1 MDSKHNGIMEWWN
14 DGILGFIKVWPIL
27 GLVYQPDAGNQPIFA
42 IDPNPLFQYSNIP
55 FGH

>member
-1 MDSKHNGIMEWWN
+1 MEWWN

-27 GLVYQPDAGNQPIFA
+27 GLVYQPDADNQPIFA